1 MDKATVLGNLTRIRQ
16 AVIADQSKG
25 YFNSMVLIQESTT
38 CAQLT
43 KMKRRR
49 RWRRRTGT
57 RSTVM
62 KKMVEAILSTFDGG
76 EEFDGTEDADEDDA
90 NRDNNAEFAE
100 SLENAILQLVN
111 GVMED

>member
-1 MDKATVLGNLTRIRQ
+1 
-16 AVIADQSKG
+16 
-25 YFNSMVLIQESTT
+25 
-38 CAQLT
+38 
-43 KMKRRR
+43 
-49 RWRRRTGT
+49 
-57 RSTVM
+57 M